1 MVRRRGRPARH
12 DSGWPAVVTP
22 PTPTTNPPLSAC
34 PSTTSTAA
42 RSPQVTGASSST
54 TGNAMRLE
62 SRLKC
67 AYQLSRRGKEPRAG
81 SRPRSLVLALTGTL
95 ATLPSTRA
103 TARLLDLEET
113 GEVGDEERG
122 QYQLQQQQQQQQ
134 QQIQSCVSHASG
146 RADGFRQPALTDVF
160 RSRPSP
166 GRYRPMSLTSRRL
179 RSTSARPRS
188 GRSRAASTS

>member
-22 PTPTTNPPLSAC
+22 PTPTTDPPLSAC

-54 TGNAMRLE
+54 TGNAMRLAF
-62 SRLKC
+62 RPKC

-134 QQIQSCVSHASG
+134 QIQSCVSHASG
-146 RADGFRQPALTDVF
+146 RADGFRQPTLTDVF
-160 RSRPSP
+160 RSRPSS
-166 GRYRPMSLTSRRL
+166 GRYRLMSLTFRRL